1 MAKMTPLAKGL
12 VTLIILGGT
21 TAAAWHLG
29 LKEIVQGRKDG
40 QTAAPATPS
49 NPTTAGTTAASTTT
63 PGSTPSPPASTPKPA
78 APAPTGGALG
88 STGNPLKVSIVSFH
102 GYAPALL
109 ANGKALKTQ
118 AGSIFAQQGVN
129 VEFVI
134 QDDIPTLSTI
144 FESKTAHCAWRTS
157 DFWAQE
163 QPNLRNA
170 GLDGRA
176 IMAVDNTQGADAIIA
191 RDASITRVEDL
202 ADRSIA
208 LLQFTPSDGMTIDAL
223 ENSSLTARK
232 RQSVRYVYINAEEGT
247 AGVRAAL
254 ESGSVDAAALWDPDL
269 SLALKNIPGAHV
281 VYSTRTATNLI
292 YDVIVCDNRVLSDPA
307 NEGAF
312 QSFVAGWMT
321 GVDAAKKAPDEA
333 VDALVRTEEFFSLL
347 AKDQGRPFVK
357 SLFDNLVWT
366 GLEDNARIFGLAG
379 GTNHYD
385 RVYRR
390 FDGIYRKVGAL
401 ANPNSPVIAP
411 QDSVDLRYIRAL
423 LAKSQSAQQAAA
435 KPEFTF
441 TEQERQQV
449 AKQEPTVT
457 KPVIV
462 SFSSGSAELTK
473 RSQKIIDDEMVPFIE
488 NNGSAYFDISGNSDS
503 TGARET
509 NMRISRA
516 RAQAV
521 VDYLVSQ
528 WEFDRARFVVTGNGP
543 DKPLCNEAAP
553 QGENLSLEDCRAM
566 NRTTRAAA
574 LRR

>member
-21 TAAAWHLG
+21 AAAAWHLG
-29 LKEIVQGRKDG
+29 LKEIVQGKKDG
-40 QTAAPATPS
+40 QIATPATPS
-49 NPTTAGTTAASTTT
+49 NPAAASTTT
-63 PGSTPSPPASTPKPA
+63 PSSTPSTPATTTKPA
-78 APAPTGGALG
+78 TTAPTGSALG
-88 STGNPLKVSIVSFH
+88 SAGNPLKVSIVSFH

-118 AGSIFAQQGVN
+118 AGSLFAQQGVN

-191 RDASITRVEDL
+191 RNPSITRVEDL
-202 ADRSIA
+202 ADHSIA

-232 RQSVRYVYINAEEGT
+232 KQSVRYVYINAEEGT

-312 QSFVAGWMT
+312 QSFVAGWMA
-321 GVDAAKKAPDEA
+321 GVDAAKKAPDDA

-423 LAKSQSAQQAAA
+423 LAKSQAAQQAAA

-462 SFSSGSAELTK
+462 SFASGSAELTK
-473 RSQKIIDDEMVPFIE
+473 RSQKIVDDEMVPFIE

-503 TGARET
+503 TGAREA

-566 NRTTRAAA
+566 NRTTRAAV

>member
-21 TAAAWHLG
+21 AAAAWHLG
-29 LKEIVQGRKDG
+29 LKEIVQGKKDG
-40 QTAAPATPS
+40 QTVAPAAPSKPAA
-49 NPTTAGTTAASTTT
+49 AGTVT
-63 PGSTPSPPASTPKPA
+63 PGSPPPIPASAAKPA
-78 APAPTGGALG
+78 APAPAGGALG
-88 STGNPLKVSIVSFH
+88 SAGNPLKVSIVSFH

-109 ANGKALKTQ
+109 ANGKSLKTQ
-118 AGSIFAQQGVN
+118 AGSLFAQNGVN

-144 FESKTAHCAWRTS
+144 FESRTAHCAWRTS

-176 IMAVDNTQGADAIIA
+176 IMAVDNTQGGDAIIA
-191 RDASITRVEDL
+191 RNPSITRVEDL
-202 ADRSIA
+202 ADHSIA

-232 RQSVRYVYINAEEGT
+232 KQSVRYVYINAEEGT

-312 QSFVAGWMT
+312 QSFVGGWMA
-321 GVDAAKKAPDEA
+321 GVDAARKAPDEA

-411 QDSVDLRYIRAL
+411 QDSVDLRYVRTL
-423 LAKSQSAQQAAA
+423 LAKSQAAQQAAA
-435 KPEFTF
+435 RPEFTF
-441 TEQERQQV
+441 TEQERQQ
-449 AKQEPTVT
+449 AARQEPAVT

-462 SFSSGSAELTK
+462 SFASGSAELTK

-503 TGARET
+503 TGAREA

-528 WEFDRARFVVTGNGP
+528 WEFDRARFAVTGNGP

-566 NRTTRAAA
+566 NRTTRAAV

>member
-21 TAAAWHLG
+21 AAAAWHLG
-29 LKEIVQGRKDG
+29 LKEIVQGKKDG
-40 QTAAPATPS
+40 QTATPATPS
-49 NPTTAGTTAASTTT
+49 NPTAASTT
-63 PGSTPSPPASTPKPA
+63 PPSSTPSTTAPSTKPA
-78 APAPTGGALG
+78 TPAPAGGALG
-88 STGNPLKVSIVSFH
+88 SAGNPLKVSIVSFH

-118 AGSIFAQQGVN
+118 AGSLFAQQGVN

-176 IMAVDNTQGADAIIA
+176 IMAVDNTQGGDAIIA
-191 RDASITRVEDL
+191 RNPSITRVEDL
-202 ADRSIA
+202 ADHSIA

-232 RQSVRYVYINAEEGT
+232 KQSVRYVYINAEEGT

-281 VYSTRTATNLI
+281 VYSTKTATNLI

-312 QSFVAGWMT
+312 QSFVAGWMA
-321 GVDAAKKAPDEA
+321 GVDAAKKAPDDA

-357 SLFDNLVWT
+357 SLFDNLIWT

-423 LAKSQSAQQAAA
+423 LAKSQAAQQAAA

-566 NRTTRAAA
+566 NRTTRAAV

>member
-21 TAAAWHLG
+21 AAAAWHLG
-29 LKEIVQGRKDG
+29 LKEIVQGKKDG
-40 QTAAPATPS
+40 QTAAPAAPS
-49 NPTTAGTTAASTTT
+49 NPTTASTTT
-63 PGSTPSPPASTPKPA
+63 PSSTPSTPASSTKPATPPPA
-78 APAPTGGALG
+78 GGALG
-88 STGNPLKVSIVSFH
+88 SAGNPLKVSIVSFH

-118 AGSIFAQQGVN
+118 AGSLFAQQGVN

-191 RDASITRVEDL
+191 RDPSITRVEDL
-202 ADRSIA
+202 ADHSIA

-232 RQSVRYVYINAEEGT
+232 KQSVRYVYINAEEGT

-312 QSFVAGWMT
+312 QSFVGGWMA
-321 GVDAAKKAPDEA
+321 GVDAAKKSPDDA

-366 GLEDNARIFGLAG
+366 GLEDNARIFGLVG

-503 TGARET
+503 TGAREA

-566 NRTTRAAA
+566 NRTTRAAV

>member
-21 TAAAWHLG
+21 AAAAWHLG
-29 LKEIVQGRKDG
+29 LREIVQGKKDG
-40 QTAAPATPS
+40 QTAAPANPSTP
-49 NPTTAGTTAASTTT
+49 AAT
-63 PGSTPSPPASTPKPA
+63 GSTSPASSPSTPAPA
-78 APAPTGGALG
+78 SRPATPAPTGGALG
-88 STGNPLKVSIVSFH
+88 SAGNPLKVSIVSFH

-109 ANGKALKTQ
+109 ANGKSLKTLP
-118 AGSIFAQQGVN
+118 GSLFAQNGVN

-170 GLDGRA
+170 GLDGRVV
-176 IMAVDNTQGADAIIA
+176 MAVDNTQGGDAIIA
-191 RDASITRVEDL
+191 RNPSITRVEDL
-202 ADRSIA
+202 ADHSIA

-232 RQSVRYVYINAEEGT
+232 KQSVRYVYINAEEGT

-292 YDVIVCDNRVLSDPA
+292 YDVIVCDNRVLSEPA

-312 QSFVAGWMT
+312 QSFVAGWMA
-321 GVDAAKKAPDEA
+321 GVDAARKAPDEA

-390 FDGIYRKVGAL
+390 FDSIYRKAGAL

-449 AKQEPTVT
+449 SRQEPTVT

-462 SFSSGSAELTK
+462 SFASGSAELTK
-473 RSQKIIDDEMVPFIE
+473 RSQKTVDEDMVPFIE

-503 TGARET
+503 TGSREA
-509 NMRISRA
+509 NLRISRA

-528 WEFDRARFVVTGNGP
+528 WEFDRTRFVVTGNGP
-543 DKPLCNEAAP
+543 DKPLCNETAP
-553 QGENLSLEDCRAM
+553 QAENLSLEDCRAM
-566 NRTTRAAA
+566 NRTTRAAV

>member
-21 TAAAWHLG
+21 AAAAWHLG
-29 LKEIVQGRKDG
+29 LKEIVQGKKDG
-40 QTAAPATPS
+40 QTAAPAAPS
-49 NPTTAGTTAASTTT
+49 NPTAASTTT
-63 PGSTPSPPASTPKPA
+63 PSSTPSTPASSTKPATPPPA
-78 APAPTGGALG
+78 GGALG
-88 STGNPLKVSIVSFH
+88 SAGNPLKVSIVSFH

-118 AGSIFAQQGVN
+118 AGSLFAQQGVN

-191 RDASITRVEDL
+191 RDPSITRVEDL
-202 ADRSIA
+202 ADHSIA

-232 RQSVRYVYINAEEGT
+232 KQSVRYVYINAEEGT

-312 QSFVAGWMT
+312 QSFVGGWMA
-321 GVDAAKKAPDEA
+321 GVDAAKKSPDDA

-366 GLEDNARIFGLAG
+366 GLEDNARIFGLVG

-503 TGARET
+503 TGAREA

-566 NRTTRAAA
+566 NRTTRAAV